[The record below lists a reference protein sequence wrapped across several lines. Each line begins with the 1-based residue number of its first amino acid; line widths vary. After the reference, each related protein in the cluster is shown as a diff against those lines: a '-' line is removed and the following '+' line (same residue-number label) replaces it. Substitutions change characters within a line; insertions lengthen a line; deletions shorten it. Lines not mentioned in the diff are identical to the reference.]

1 MAAGKSSKD
10 FTSRLISN
18 RGASESVNS
27 VSKEEKIKKT
37 ESVAK
42 NIKKQDEEAFD
53 IKPEPIEIASEP
65 VKEIEPIKEMITS
78 SKKEKKE
85 RVRDSSTILSLLL
98 TPRMKSFIQFEAR
111 RRKMSMNE
119 YVCNLIKPD
128 YEKDKELFEEYL
140 KYQEG
145 MSKFDL

>member
-27 VSKEEKIKKT
+27 VEKEEKIKKT

-65 VKEIEPIKEMITS
+65 VKEIVPIKEMITS

-140 KYQEG
+140 KYLEG